1 MYCVFLGRA
10 TATNAPAAGSVN
22 TAAIAA
28 DAITEAK
35 IADDAVENEHLNVN
49 VITGQTAETSIATDD
64 TILIHDT
71 SASALRK
78 MTRANFVSGIGGNAP
93 AFRVKLS
100 GNQSMSA
107 GAHTKIQFDTEDFDT
122 DNAYDNSSNYR
133 FTPQVAGKYFIYL
146 GVFYDHS
153 SGTPT
158 LYNSQIYKNGSSFE
172 GTYHGTLSGSIG
184 HYASSITVN
193 TIVTLNGSSDYV
205 EAYGRQSGTGSP
217 VMTTASFFG
226 GFLLGG
232 V

>member
-1 MYCVFLGRA
+1 
-10 TATNAPAAGSVN
+10 
-22 TAAIAA
+22 
-28 DAITEAK
+28 
-35 IADDAVENEHLNVN
+35 
-49 VITGQTAETSIATDD
+49 
-64 TILIHDT
+64 
-71 SASALRK
+71 